1 MKTALPSAR
10 LLLALAA
17 LAAGSS
23 RAADVAG
30 AKDHPLL
37 KRYEDSAIF
46 RYQQEAYAEYK
57 LAMGKAMN
65 PAVPSSGGRTIERE
79 DKIEGKLTR
88 ISYVAPAGRTT
99 LEVLRNYEQELK
111 EKGFETLF
119 KGGGREEL
127 GFRFAKRYEGLFSQ
141 IFEYNDSDNR
151 FLAARLSRP
160 EGSVTVAVFVC
171 AFEMGLTGGL
181 NPAKGQPLVQLDI
194 VEEKGMEQRMV
205 LVKADEMASQIT
217 QNGRIALYG
226 ILFDTDKAVIRPD
239 SEPTLAEIAK
249 LLKDNGSLRILVVGH
264 TDTDGS
270 FEYNRGL
277 SQRRAD
283 AVVESLAAKGVSR
296 QRLFPVGVSFASP
309 VATNA
314 TEEGKAKNRRVELV
328 DMLNARRE

>member
-1 MKTALPSAR
+1 MKTAIHSAR

-23 RAADVAG
+23 QAADVAG

-37 KRYEDSAIF
+37 KRYEGSSIF
-46 RYQQEAYAEYK
+46 RYQLESYAEYE
-57 LAMGKAMN
+57 LAMGKALN

-79 DKIEGKLTR
+79 DKIEGELTR
-88 ISYVAPAGRTT
+88 ISYLAPAGRTT

-111 EKGFETLF
+111 EKGFEVLF
-119 KGGGREEL
+119 KGGGKEEL

-151 FLAARLSRP
+151 FIAARLSRP
-160 EGSVTVAVFVC
+160 EGNVTVAIFVC

-181 NPAKGQPLVQLDI
+181 NPVKGQPLVQLDVI
-194 VEEKGMEQRMV
+194 EEKGMEQRMV

-249 LLKDNGSLRILVVGH
+249 LLKDNASLRILVVGH

-283 AVVESLAAKGVSR
+283 AVVESLAGKGVSR